1 MTSNTNNK
9 TDPSEILYKVF
20 LYKKKDITAIQKK
33 LGINSNINQTTVSES
48 KKAKKLADSYE
59 LLLELVG
66 DLIPIQEK
74 LGIDIN
80 PILEAELK
88 RDRASSDKPI
98 RLFDLLLCLEDDIAT
113 IQEKI
118 GIVGYT
124 NREIAEEADKNA
136 RVYLRKFEKFHGP
149 LEDVPS
155 VLIQKFIDSGVK
167 KFWFT
172 GEGLPLFPNVSPQQL
187 HEIFVKKLANIDQ
200 CPCLESEY
208 LDKTKPQIP
217 DSSDGNIP
225 RDYEKTSEFRYVKK
239 LVKTLN
245 KSKFLDYFDKC
256 RECNKLFHDPDLGSY
271 CKKHILNKRGCCKN
285 HCCIDEEAGH
295 CILHCIKKN

>member
-9 TDPSEILYKVF
+9 TDPSEILYEVF

-33 LGINSNINQTTVSES
+33 LGIISNINQTAMTES

-66 DLIPIQEK
+66 DLIPIQGK
-74 LGIDIN
+74 LGIDTN
-80 PILEAELK
+80 PVLEAEL
-88 RDRASSDKPI
+88 RDKASSDKPI

-124 NREIAEEADKNA
+124 NQEMAEEADKNA

-155 VLIQKFIDSGVK
+155 VLIQKFIDRGVK
-167 KFWFT
+167 MFYFT

-187 HEIFVKKLANIDQ
+187 HEIFVKNYASTNQ
-200 CPCLESEY
+200 CPCLEQVS
-208 LDKTKPQIP
+208 
-217 DSSDGNIP
+217 
-225 RDYEKTSEFRYVKK
+225 
-239 LVKTLN
+239 
-245 KSKFLDYFDKC
+245 
-256 RECNKLFHDPDLGSY
+256 
-271 CKKHILNKRGCCKN
+271 
-285 HCCIDEEAGH
+285 
-295 CILHCIKKN
+295 

>member
-9 TDPSEILYKVF
+9 TDPSEILYEVF

-33 LGINSNINQTTVSES
+33 LGIISNINQTAMTES
-48 KKAKKLADSYE
+48 KKVKKLADSYE

-66 DLIPIQEK
+66 DLIPIQGK

-80 PILEAELK
+80 PVLEAELK

-149 LEDVPS
+149 LEDDLG
-155 VLIQKFIDSGVK
+155 VLIKKFVDIGVK
-167 KFWFT
+167 KFWST
-172 GEGLPLFPNVSPQQL
+172 GERLSLLPNVSLQQL
-187 HEIFVKKLANIDQ
+187 HEIFVKKSASVNQ
-200 CPCLESEY
+200 CPCL
-208 LDKTKPQIP
+208 
-217 DSSDGNIP
+217 
-225 RDYEKTSEFRYVKK
+225 
-239 LVKTLN
+239 
-245 KSKFLDYFDKC
+245 
-256 RECNKLFHDPDLGSY
+256 
-271 CKKHILNKRGCCKN
+271 
-285 HCCIDEEAGH
+285 
-295 CILHCIKKN
+295 

>member
-9 TDPSEILYKVF
+9 TDPSEILYEVF

-33 LGINSNINQTTVSES
+33 LGIISNINQTAMTES

-66 DLIPIQEK
+66 DLIPIQGK

-80 PILEAELK
+80 PVLEAELK

-149 LEDVPS
+149 LEDDLG
-155 VLIQKFIDSGVK
+155 VLIKKFVDIGVK
-167 KFWFT
+167 KFWST
-172 GEGLPLFPNVSPQQL
+172 GERLSLLPNVSLQQL
-187 HEIFVKKLANIDQ
+187 HEIFVKKSASVNQ
-200 CPCLESEY
+200 CPCL
-208 LDKTKPQIP
+208 
-217 DSSDGNIP
+217 
-225 RDYEKTSEFRYVKK
+225 
-239 LVKTLN
+239 
-245 KSKFLDYFDKC
+245 
-256 RECNKLFHDPDLGSY
+256 
-271 CKKHILNKRGCCKN
+271 
-285 HCCIDEEAGH
+285 
-295 CILHCIKKN
+295 